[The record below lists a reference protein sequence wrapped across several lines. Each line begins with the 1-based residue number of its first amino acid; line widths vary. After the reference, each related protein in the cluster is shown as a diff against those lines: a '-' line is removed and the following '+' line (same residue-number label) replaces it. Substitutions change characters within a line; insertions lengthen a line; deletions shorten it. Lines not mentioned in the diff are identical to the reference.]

1 VSATMVLVGET
12 DYAAITV
19 AAQQYPA
26 HAEEAINSVL
36 HGEAG
41 PVIYRSINPL
51 IHASGRTFKGHSVSA
66 TAAHWPEYRTGE
78 NLAVTVAANGAYRYL
93 YFPDDGSNTKRHAG
107 NQQFFRRGAEA
118 VIPQLV
124 ERCVEAI
131 TSAWDG

>member
-1 VSATMVLVGET
+1 MVLVGET

-51 IHASGRTFKGHSVSA
+51 IHPSGRTFKGHSVSA

-78 NLAVTVAANGAYRYL
+78 NLAVTVAANGTYRYL

-107 NQQFFRRGAEA
+107 DQQFFRRGAEA